1 MKIWARWPYIHLS
14 VVFPSRMPAGPHF
27 VTQPILLSE
36 NIPNIWHKSSTKHK
50 EVDQIETIKT
60 IMQTTRP
67 RITWKVLPMAQVAI
81 FKEIFDQVRKD
92 LDCELFYSE
101 LKRHNVSHYI
111 YYLATDN
118 IHIVL
123 ENDNTVLIKGLKKVV
138 NVKFS
143 RNTHLIETSYDR
155 LKSREITFQQ
165 YRASLLKQEF
175 SDGLQISMNIKD
187 ITIPLIIHYYLLRAF
202 RTLHK
207 SFHAKS

>member
-1 MKIWARWPYIHLS
+1 
-14 VVFPSRMPAGPHF
+14 MPAGPHF

-36 NIPNIWHKSSTKHK
+36 NIPNIWHKSSTKRK
-50 EVDQIETIKT
+50 EV
-60 IMQTTRP
+60 RP
-67 RITWKVLPMAQVAI
+67 DWNDKNDNANYAPSYHGRFCQWLRLP
-81 FKEIFDQVRKD
+81 FPKIFDQVRKD

-123 ENDNTVLIKGLKKVV
+123 ENDNTVLIKGLKEVV

-143 RNTHLIETSYDR
+143 RNTHLIEASYDR
-155 LKSREITFQQ
+155 LKSEITFQLC
-165 YRASLLKQEF
+165 RENLAKAGVF
-175 SDGLQISMNIKD
+175 RWVTNIHEHKD

>member
-1 MKIWARWPYIHLS
+1 
-14 VVFPSRMPAGPHF
+14 
-27 VTQPILLSE
+27 
-36 NIPNIWHKSSTKHK
+36 
-50 EVDQIETIKT
+50 
-60 IMQTTRP
+60 
-67 RITWKVLPMAQVAI
+67 MAQVAI
-81 FKEIFDQVRKD
+81 FLKNIRSSAKD

-123 ENDNTVLIKGLKKVV
+123 ENDNTVLIKGLKVV

-165 YRASLLKQEF
+165 YRKILLKQEF
-175 SDGLQISMNIKD
+175 SDGLQISMNAKD
-187 ITIPLIIHYYLLRAF
+187 ITIPLIIHYYLLSIQNTTQIFPR
-202 RTLHK
+202 
-207 SFHAKS
+207 